1 MVRWVGVWDCVG
13 YVEWLFMVY
22 TREGDSATGL
32 PRSFLGGKPWLA
44 PLSLALLAPLLVL
57 RKPKNDPLFARV
69 LLVAGGG
76 GLAYLLCQAFAIGL
90 NGWQFGFL
98 GSLFGPLDKIG
109 RASCRDRV
117 WQYV

>member
-1 MVRWVGVWDCVG
+1 M
-13 YVEWLFMVY
+13 
-22 TREGDSATGL
+22 
-32 PRSFLGGKPWLA
+32 FLVANPLLA
-44 PLSLALLAPLLVL
+44 PRLLALLAPRVVL

-98 GSLFGPLDKIG
+98 GSLFGPLDSRQFG
-109 RASCRDRV
+109 LGYGAAWLRRPCCSSSPRGSPRAARSRAMSS
-117 WQYV
+117 W